1 MSNLIELSTTAN
13 VSREEAAARLRTIAD
28 HLERHNDV
36 EFNRDGRRYVV
47 DVADQVEFE
56 VEFEV
61 AEDGS
66 ELEIEISW

>member
-1 MSNLIELSTTAN
+1 MPSLIELSTSATIT
-13 VSREEAAARLRTIAD
+13 REQAAKHLRTIAD

-36 EFNRDGRRYVV
+36 EFTRDGQRYTV

-56 VEFEV
+56 VELDIG
-61 AEDGS
+61 ADGN